1 MKPHLSLLVLA
12 LSGCQSTEGYPI
24 PVPQRD
30 ASTDSA
36 VDAPSEAGTRP
47 KLAVS
52 GAQLL
57 VTGPALGL
65 QLTRA
70 NAGDDADVIAVHQE
84 FYGIPWAAFEQG
96 SAPPAEWVAV
106 LDDLASFARSQQ
118 KAVFLS
124 VNMLNGTRERL
135 AATTRIDDG
144 RVETDDMTSAV
155 CYDFRTAPDASA
167 KRQAYLRYVDFM
179 VEKFDPA
186 YVNVAIEVNLFF
198 EKCASAAPGLI
209 EVANAAYD
217 AIKAKSAA
225 RVVFPSFQIDHLHG
239 YSEDS
244 CPDPARRDACFDAH
258 YAVIQG
264 MKRDRFAISSYP
276 FLNGVKTPA
285 DLPADWFVR
294 AARRAN
300 ERALIAET
308 GWLSTPVNARTSAGA
323 CVQVFDYSVAESAS
337 YLRRVLDAAST
348 AGMDLVTWWSDRDLL
363 VSEAMTNCPCTFD
376 RNWCAVIDVFRG
388 PLPTGPVDT
397 QLFGEV
403 LLKAFGTM
411 GLRRYDGTP
420 KPELMTPWN
429 TFRNQP

>member
-1 MKPHLSLLVLA
+1 MKPHFSLLVLA

-24 PVPQRD
+24 PVTLRD
-30 ASTDSA
+30 ASTDA
-36 VDAPSEAGTRP
+36 VVDAPGDAGSRP

-70 NAGDDADVIAVHQE
+70 NVGDDADVIAVHQE

-96 SAPPAEWVAV
+96 SAPPATWVA
-106 LDDLASFARSQQ
+106 LMDDLASFARGQQ

-135 AATTRIDDG
+135 AATTRIASG
-144 RVETDDMTSAV
+144 RVETDDTASAR

-186 YVNVAIEVNLFF
+186 YVNIAVEVNLFF

-217 AIKAKSAA
+217 AVKAKNAA
-225 RVVFPSFQIDHLHG
+225 RVVFPSFQIDHLYG

-244 CPDPARRDACFDAH
+244 CPDQGGRDACFDAH
-258 YAVIQG
+258 YAVIRD

-276 FLNGVKTPA
+276 FLNGVNTPG

-294 AARRAN
+294 AARRAA

-308 GWLSTPVNARTSAGA
+308 GWLSTPVIAKTSAGN
-323 CVQVFDYSVAESAS
+323 CVQVFDYGTAHSAS
-337 YLRRVLDAAST
+337 YLRRVLSDASA

-363 VSEAMTNCPCTFD
+363 VSQAMTSCPCTFD
-376 RNWCAVIDVFRG
+376 AGWCGVIDVFRG
-388 PLPTGPVDT
+388 PAPTGLVDT
-397 QLFGEV
+397 QLFGEI

-411 GLRRYDGTP
+411 GLRHYDGTP
-420 KPELMTPWN
+420 KPELMTLWSELRSRP
-429 TFRNQP
+429 

>member
-1 MKPHLSLLVLA
+1 MKPPLSLLVLA

-24 PVPQRD
+24 PVPSRD
-30 ASTDSA
+30 AATDRA
-36 VDAPSEAGTRP
+36 IDAPSDAGSRP

-70 NAGDDADVIAVHQE
+70 NVGDDADVIAVHQE
-84 FYGIPWAAFEQG
+84 FYGIPWAAFEQDR
-96 SAPPAEWVAV
+96 APPAEWVA
-106 LDDLASFARSQQ
+106 LMDDLASFARGQQ

-135 AATTRIDDG
+135 AATTRIEDG
-144 RVETDDMTSAV
+144 RVGTDDTTSAR
-155 CYDFRTAPDASA
+155 CYDFRTAADAAA

-225 RVVFPSFQIDHLHG
+225 RVVFPSFQIDHLYG

-244 CPDPARRDACFDAH
+244 CPDQSNRAACFDAH

-276 FLNGVKTPA
+276 FLNGVSSPS

-294 AARRAN
+294 AARRAD
-300 ERALIAET
+300 ERVLIAET
-308 GWLSTPVNARTSAGA
+308 GWLSTPVIAKTSTGTCA
-323 CVQVFDYSVAESAS
+323 QVFDYGAAHSAA
-337 YLRRVLDAAST
+337 YLRRVLSDAST

-363 VSEAMTNCPCTFD
+363 VSEAMTSCPCTFD
-376 RNWCAVIDVFRG
+376 AGWCGVIDVFRG
-388 PLPTGPVDT
+388 PPPTGQVDT
-397 QLFGEV
+397 QLFGEI

-411 GLRRYDGTP
+411 GLRHYDGAP
-420 KPELMTPWN
+420 KPELMTLWTELRSRP
-429 TFRNQP
+429 